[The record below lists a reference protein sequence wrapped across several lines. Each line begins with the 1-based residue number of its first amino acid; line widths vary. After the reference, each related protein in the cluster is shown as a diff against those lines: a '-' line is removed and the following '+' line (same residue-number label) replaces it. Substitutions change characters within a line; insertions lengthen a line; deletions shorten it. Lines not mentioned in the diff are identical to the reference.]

1 MPTGSQNTSQ
11 KGLNHMGKKSSN
23 TVTSYT
29 PTDEEKRLMQ
39 QASAYAEA
47 VAPNALAL
55 NNIAAELLY
64 GSYGT
69 VQADFDQMNK
79 EAQAE
84 IAQAQQGITDLTQGN
99 LPTAYTENIQNAINR
114 GTENAVGTM
123 VQSLADRGVL
133 NSSVTNSA
141 LQGISNATA
150 NAMAD
155 AYNTNIATLANLYNA
170 QIGNAAQ
177 NMTTSAAAQEY
188 AQKPA
193 LSLWQASLGLNGANT
208 SAITALSHTGDRTTT
223 NPSSGLIGG
232 VLTGAASS
240 LFCFTGDTLIA
251 TPTGDKP
258 IRHIKQGDIVLS
270 VEDDGTLAPAE
281 VLATMNP
288 HDSETYTVLAGD
300 CHVHTTL
307 SQPLLLADGTMKLVQ
322 DLTIGDELARTGSVT
337 GIVLSGKRKVYDLTV
352 SGTNRYLANGF
363 VAQGGDGT

>member
-1 MPTGSQNTSQ
+1 
-11 KGLNHMGKKSSN
+11 MGKKSSN

-39 QASAYAEA
+39 QAADYAEA

-69 VQADFDQMNK
+69 VQADFDQMNQQ
-79 EAQAE
+79 AQAE
-84 IAQAQQGITDLTQGN
+84 IAQAQQGITALTQGN

-114 GTENAVGTM
+114 GVENSVGTM

-133 NSSVTNSA
+133 NSSVTNTA
-141 LQGISNATA
+141 LQGISDSAA

-155 AYNTNIATLANLYNA
+155 AYNTNISTLANLYNA
-170 QIGNAAQ
+170 QISNAAQ
-177 NMTTSAAAQEY
+177 GMTVSGAAQEL

-193 LSLWQASLGLNGANT
+193 LALWQASTGLNNSNT
-208 SAITALSHTGDRTTT
+208 SALTALSNQGDKTVST
-223 NPSSGLIGG
+223 PSSGLIGG
-232 VLTGAASS
+232 VLTGAASG

-258 IRHIKQGDIVLS
+258 IRHIKRGDTVLA
-270 VEDDGTLAPAE
+270 VEEDGTLAPAE
-281 VLATMNP
+281 VLATMKP
-288 HDSETYTVLAGD
+288 HDSETYTVLANGH
-300 CHVHTTL
+300 HVHTTL
-307 SQPLLLADGTMKLVQ
+307 SQPLLLADGTMKLAQ
-322 DLTIGDELARTGSVT
+322 DLTIGDELARTGNVT
-337 GIVLSGKRKVYDLTV
+337 GIVHSGKRKVYDLTV

-363 VAQGGDGT
+363 VAQGGNGTWDS